1 MDLNELTDEEL
12 EQRFHDL
19 KKQVAKMERERQHTR
34 DPDHKAQLRDLKKSK
49 LLVKDMLDKT
59 KKQC

>member
-1 MDLNELTDEEL
+1 MDLNELSREEI
-12 EQRFHDL
+12 EQKFHDL

-34 DPDHKAQLRDLKKSK
+34 DPDHKAQLKDLKKYK
-49 LLVKDMLDKT
+49 LLVKDMLDKS

>member
-1 MDLNELTDEEL
+1 MDLNELTNEEL

-49 LLVKDMLDKT
+49 LLVKDMLDKN

>member
-1 MDLNELTDEEL
+1 MDLNELTNEEL

-49 LLVKDMLDKT
+49 LMVKDMLDKT

>member
-1 MDLNELTDEEL
+1 MDLNELTTEEI

-34 DPDHKAQLRDLKKSK
+34 DPDHKAHLRDLKKSK
-49 LLVKDMLDKT
+49 LLVKDMLDKN
-59 KKQC
+59 KK